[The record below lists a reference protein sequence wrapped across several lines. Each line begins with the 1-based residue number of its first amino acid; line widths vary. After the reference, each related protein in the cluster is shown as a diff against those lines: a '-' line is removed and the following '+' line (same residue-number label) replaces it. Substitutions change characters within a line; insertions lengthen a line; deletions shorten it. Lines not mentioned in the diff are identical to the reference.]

1 MKSLEQHIASMEQ
14 RCKEIEAEIASIDR
28 DIAFLQSKPTLV
40 KPSKLENVLVF
51 GVFVLSVVF
60 GVLALVSAIL

>member
-28 DIAFLQSKPTLV
+28 DIAFLQSKPILV
-40 KPSKLENVLVF
+40 QPSKLENVLVF
-51 GVFVLSVVF
+51 GVFVSSVVF
-60 GVLALVSAIL
+60 GALALVSAIL